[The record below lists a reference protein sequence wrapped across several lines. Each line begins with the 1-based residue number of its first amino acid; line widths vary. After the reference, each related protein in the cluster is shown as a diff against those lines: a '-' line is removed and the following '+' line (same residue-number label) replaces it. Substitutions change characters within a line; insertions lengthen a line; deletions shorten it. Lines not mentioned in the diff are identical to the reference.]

1 MVVKGGQC
9 GRRDLQIVEVVKQA
23 RPGPLEGSGAV
34 SNAARRG
41 LQAHEA
47 IGQTG

>member
-9 GRRDLQIVEVVKQA
+9 GRRDLQIVEAVKQA
-23 RPGPLEGSGAV
+23 QPGPHEGSGVV

-41 LQAHEA
+41 LRAHEA